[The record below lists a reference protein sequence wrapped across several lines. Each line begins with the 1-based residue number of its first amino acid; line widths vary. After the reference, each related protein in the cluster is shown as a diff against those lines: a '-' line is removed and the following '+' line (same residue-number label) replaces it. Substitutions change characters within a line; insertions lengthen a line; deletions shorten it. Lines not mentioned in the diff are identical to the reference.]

1 MCLTGGVVIRTGKT
15 TFLAGLIIINILAA
29 LLLQRY
35 FAGTPEYSTY
45 NAGPRG
51 LKALYL
57 LTGKLGLTNIR
68 LEDSYRSLSDG
79 VLIRVESR
87 FGGLPAG
94 LEIPSEPEGVPPSE
108 PGSVPPPEGAVDT
121 LMQWVKEG
129 GSLVLFTSRETDLTQ
144 ALGLKLGDYFGG
156 AEVQPEETAFTADAG
171 KLVFAGGR
179 CLEPVKDAEVIAR
192 SPKGDVAVSFAL
204 GRGRVIAITDPY
216 PVTNKGIQEGDNVIF
231 VANILRVLQPS
242 RVTFDESGGAAA
254 GDAATGGADRPVISK
269 TAAAAGVQA
278 AAALLLLYIFWG
290 RRFGRP
296 VPLLRADTGPSAQY
310 VNTMANI
317 YRQGRAREIALE
329 SIFAG
334 FWQSL
339 TRTLGVPGSIEKE
352 EIINLCRQRREMDSD
367 GLERILGSVGKLRP
381 GGGLSEAELFALVH
395 DMENWRRENLKHAG
409 YARH

>member
-57 LTGKLGLTNIR
+57 LTGELGLTNIR

-79 VLIRVESR
+79 VLMRVENR

-94 LEIPSEPEGVPPSE
+94 LEIPSEPEG
-108 PGSVPPPEGAVDT
+108 AVDT
-121 LMQWVKEG
+121 LMQWVREG
-129 GSLVLFTSRETDLTQ
+129 GSLVLFTSWETDLTR
-144 ALGLKLGDYFGG
+144 ALGIELGDSFGG
-156 AEVQPEETAFTADAG
+156 AEVKPEETAFTADAG

-192 SPKGDVAVSFAL
+192 SPKGAVAVSFAL
-204 GRGRVIAITDPY
+204 GRGRVIVVSDPY
-216 PVTNKGIQEGDNVIF
+216 PVTNKGISEGDNVIF

-254 GDAATGGADRPVISK
+254 GDAAAGGVARPVVSK

-329 SIFAG
+329 SIYAG

-339 TRTLGVPGSIEKE
+339 TRALGVPGSIEKK

-367 GLERILGSVGKLRP
+367 GLERLLGSVGKLRP

-409 YARH
+409 YVRH

>member
-1 MCLTGGVVIRTGKT
+1 M
-15 TFLAGLIIINILAA
+15 AGIIIINILAA

-35 FAGTPEYSTY
+35 FAGTPEYSSY

-57 LTGKLGLTNIR
+57 LTGELGLTKSR
-68 LEDSYRSLSDG
+68 LEDSYQSLSGG
-79 VLIRVESR
+79 VLIRVENR
-87 FGGLPAG
+87 FGG
-94 LEIPSEPEGVPPSE
+94 IPG
-108 PGSVPPPEGAVDT
+108 GSVPPPEGAAET
-121 LMQWVKEG
+121 LVQWVKGG
-129 GSLVLFTSRETDLTQ
+129 GSLVLFSSWETDLTR
-144 ALGLKLGDYFGG
+144 ALGIELGDSFGG
-156 AEVQPEETAFTADAG
+156 AEVEAEETAFTADAG
-171 KLVFAGGR
+171 NLVFAGGR
-179 CLEPVKDAEVIAR
+179 SMKPVKDAEIIAR
-192 SPKGDVAVSFAL
+192 SAKGAAAVSFAL
-204 GRGRVIAITDPY
+204 GRGRVIAVSDPY

-231 VANILRVLQPS
+231 VANIFRVLQPS
-242 RVTFDESGGAAA
+242 RVIFDESGGAAA
-254 GDAATGGADRPVISK
+254 GDAAGGAARPVVSK
-269 TAAAAGVQA
+269 TVAAAGVQA

-296 VPLLRADTGPSAQY
+296 VPLLRTDTGPSAQY

-329 SIFAG
+329 SIYTG

-352 EIINLCRQRREMDSD
+352 EIIYLCRQRREMDSD
-367 GLERILGSVGKLRP
+367 GLERILGSVGKLRQR
-381 GGGLSEAELFALVH
+381 GGLSEAELFALVH

>member
-1 MCLTGGVVIRTGKT
+1 M
-15 TFLAGLIIINILAA
+15 AGIIIINILAA

-35 FAGTPEYSTY
+35 FAGTPEYSSY

-57 LTGKLGLTNIR
+57 LTGELGLKKSR
-68 LEDSYRSLSDG
+68 LEDSYRSLSGG
-79 VLIRVESR
+79 VLIRVENR
-87 FGGLPAG
+87 FGGIPAG
-94 LEIPSEPEGVPPSE
+94 I
-108 PGSVPPPEGAVDT
+108 VPPPESAAET
-121 LMQWVKEG
+121 LVQWVKGG
-129 GSLVLFTSRETDLTQ
+129 GSLVLFSSWETDLTR
-144 ALGLKLGDYFGG
+144 ALGIELGDSFGG
-156 AEVQPEETAFTADAG
+156 AEVESEETAFTADAG
-171 KLVFAGGR
+171 NLVFAGGR
-179 CLEPVKDAEVIAR
+179 SMKPVKDAEVIAR
-192 SPKGDVAVSFAL
+192 SAKGAAAVSFAL
-204 GRGRVIAITDPY
+204 GRGRVIMVSDPY

-231 VANILRVLQPS
+231 VANIFRVLQPS
-242 RVTFDESGGAAA
+242 RVIFDESGGAAA
-254 GDAATGGADRPVISK
+254 GDAAGGAARPVVSK
-269 TAAAAGVQA
+269 TLAAAGVQA

-296 VPLLRADTGPSAQY
+296 VPLLRTDTGLSAQY

-329 SIFAG
+329 SIYTG
-334 FWQSL
+334 FWHSL

-367 GLERILGSVGKLRP
+367 GLEQILGSVGKLRQR
-381 GGGLSEAELFALVH
+381 GGLSEAELFALVH